1 MPLLTVVI
9 PFRDRPELL
18 RRLLDSLDGG
28 LTGGGDGLDGS
39 AERQS
44 EVAERRNEA
53 AECQN
58 EVAELQNG
66 AIELLFVDNRS
77 GNEALSLVESF
88 ARRHNK
94 SILPQNDVARRHD
107 DRADTPLV
115 RIEHQEKGGAAA
127 ARNRGL
133 DLARGEYVYFFDSDD
148 EISLCGVMAA
158 ARLAKREN
166 ADVVGIGTNIVAQD
180 GHEIKKP
187 FAPTADPKR
196 QIVANNFATQ
206 SLLLRTAWARLH
218 GRWDESLNYWIDWE
232 WALRILLARPRM
244 VFFRNRINRIFLH
257 SNSITGTGYARR
269 LPDILKAHAV
279 AGKDIMEAGLAPAER
294 LRLLRALEG
303 RKILYAAHIY
313 KEEEN
318 ASKDDIRSSKDKVRG
333 SNEDNHASSRQLLD
347 SVSAGYLS
355 LSAKQLALPAK
366 HLSLPAKQLSLP
378 SKRLSLP
385 NKIFSIPYEIR
396 LRLAYLLTCRGIR
409 GAWRLV

>member
-28 LTGGGDGLDGS
+28 LTGGGDGLYGP

-44 EVAERRNEA
+44 EAAELQNEA
-53 AECQN
+53 AKCQN

-66 AIELLFVDNRS
+66 ALELLFVDNRS

-94 SILPQNDVARRHD
+94 SILPQNDVARLHD
-107 DRADTPLV
+107 DCADTPLV

-148 EISLCGVMAA
+148 EISLWGVMAA
-158 ARLAKREN
+158 ARLAKREK
-166 ADVVGIGTNIVAQD
+166 ADAVGIGTNIVAQD

-206 SLLLRTAWARLH
+206 SLLLHTAWARLH

-244 VFFRNRINRIFLH
+244 VFFRKRINRIFLH

-313 KEEEN
+313 KEDN
-318 ASKDDIRSSKDKVRG
+318 RAS
-333 SNEDNHASSRQLLD
+333 ARQLLN
-347 SVSAGYLS
+347 SVSAGHLS
-355 LSAKQLALPAK
+355 LSGK
-366 HLSLPAKQLSLP
+366 H
-378 SKRLSLP
+378 LSLP
-385 NKIFSIPYEIR
+385 NKIFSIPYKIR

>member
-28 LTGGGDGLDGS
+28 LTRGGDGLDGP
-39 AERQS
+39 AERQN
-44 EVAERRNEA
+44 EVAD
-53 AECQN
+53 CQN

-66 AIELLFVDNRS
+66 ALELLFVDNRS

-88 ARRHNK
+88 AHRHNK

-115 RIEHQEKGGAAA
+115 RIEHQEKDGAAA

-148 EISLCGVMAA
+148 EISLWGVMAA
-158 ARLAKREN
+158 ARLAKREK

-206 SLLLRTAWARLH
+206 SLLLHTAWARLH

-232 WALRILLARPRM
+232 WALRILLARPKM

-279 AGKDIMEAGLAPAER
+279 AGKDIMEADIAPADR

-313 KEEEN
+313 KEDN
-318 ASKDDIRSSKDKVRG
+318 RAS
-333 SNEDNHASSRQLLD
+333 ARQLLN
-347 SVSAGYLS
+347 SVSAGHLA
-355 LSAKQLALPAK
+355 LSAKR
-366 HLSLPAKQLSLP
+366 LSLPGKH
-378 SKRLSLP
+378 LSLP
-385 NKIFSIPYEIR
+385 NKIFSIPYKIR
-396 LRLAYLLTCRGIR
+396 LRLAYLLTCHGIR